1 MSYNGFFKRHRL
13 FILSES
19 TAAVLIAL
27 LLLWQASLVTALDSQ
42 KAAERW
48 RAGDTRFAQLGAYF
62 AQGSGMN
69 ETQVYSLRSAVD
81 NELTQASITAESKNS
96 RLWYDAYCGFSTLSV
111 SGSRG
116 SANVAVTG
124 VGGDFFRIHNLELES
139 GYYFSDDDLTQDR
152 ILLDATAAWQLFG
165 SYDVAGMEVKIG
177 ERPMIVA
184 GVVAATEN
192 QWETAAYGDT
202 PRIYMD
208 YTTLG
213 EYQEIEITCYE
224 AVMPDPVTGFAK
236 ALLEKALPVDE
247 TSRSVVENSSRYSFL
262 TLFRLLKGLA
272 ESRNISVPVVYPW
285 WENAARVLEVQVA
298 ILQLAWL
305 ALCVVP
311 AAGLVVLAVR
321 LWKGRRFHFAD
332 IPDYYERARERFDEW
347 RRARKGKW
355 PRTAKS
361 DGQRRSLKLS
371 LKRHKKEREHEKD
384 PF

>member
-1 MSYNGFFKRHRL
+1 MSYNGFWKRHRL
-13 FILSES
+13 FILIES
-19 TAAVLIAL
+19 AAAVLIAL
-27 LLLWQASLVTALDSQ
+27 LLLWQASLVNALESQ

-48 RAGDTRFAQLGAYF
+48 RAGDTRFAQLGVYI

-69 ETQVYSLRSAVD
+69 ETQVYSLRTSVNNA
-81 NELTQASITAESKNS
+81 LSQASISAETKDS

-111 SGSRG
+111 SGPRG
-116 SANVAVTG
+116 KANVAVTG
-124 VGGDFFRIHNLELES
+124 VGGDFFRVHNLKLES

-165 SYDVAGMEVKIG
+165 SYNVAGMEVKIG

-192 QWETAAYGDT
+192 GWETAAYGDT

-208 YTTLG
+208 YTTLM

-236 ALLEKALPVDE
+236 ALLEKALPVEE

-285 WENAARVLEVQVA
+285 WENAARVLEVQA
-298 ILQLAWL
+298 AMLQLAWL
-305 ALCVVP
+305 ALCAVP

-321 LWKGRRFHFAD
+321 LWKGRRLHFAD

-347 RRARKGKW
+347 LRVRKEKRA
-355 PRTAKS
+355 AKP
-361 DGQRRSLKLS
+361 DGQRKSLKLS
-371 LKRHKKEREHEKD
+371 LKRHKKEKEHEKD
-384 PF
+384 PL